1 MEKVKVILLSCIKRG
16 QKNTR
21 FLIKYDGKYASVK
34 LPADL
39 FYELGSEI
47 EISENKINDRKFDP
61 KWEKN
66 YLAWANTKR
75 KILNHLS
82 KYKKDFLGIP
92 EDGFW
97 EDKDGNRNYYSHIL
111 PEKKEDKNIIDSVYS
126 QSIKKLKKEKESEI
140 HKGFRC
146 LNSSQAF
153 AFNFFQPI
161 IDANL
166 FPVLIGPAN
175 HILDYD
181 YERKNKEDTQFDFY
195 LKADNKE
202 YSFEVKYTEEDFGPA
217 PMDETH
223 IKKWNSIYKNKMS
236 KILKKEMK
244 MEDFFDE
251 YQLWRNICFAAEGM
265 NVRFVFPKFRDDL
278 SATVNNAKDLCKEEI
293 QKKID
298 IIIVDDIVSD
308 LKDLGNKDIFKHYS
322 QFEQKYLLIGD

>member
-1 MEKVKVILLSCIKRG
+1 MEKVKVILLSCIKKG

-21 FLIKYDGKYASVK
+21 FLIKYNGEYASVK
-34 LPADL
+34 LPTDQ
-39 FYELGSEI
+39 FCELGSEI
-47 EISENKINDRKFDP
+47 EISENKINDIKFDP

-66 YLAWANTKR
+66 YLAWTSTKR

-82 KYKKDFLGIP
+82 QYKKNFLGIQ

-97 EDKDGNRNYYSHIL
+97 EDKDGNQNYCSHIL
-111 PEKKEDKNIIDSVYS
+111 PEKKEDTNIIDSAYS
-126 QSIKKLKKEKESEI
+126 QSIKKLKKEKLSEI
-140 HKGFRC
+140 HKGFKC

-161 IDANL
+161 IDEKL
-166 FPVLIGPAN
+166 FSVLIDSVN
-175 HILDYD
+175 QVSIYD

-202 YSFEVKYTEEDFGPA
+202 YSFEVKYTEEDFGKA

-223 IKKWNSIYKNKMS
+223 IKKWNSIYKNKMA

-244 MEDFFDE
+244 MENFFDE
-251 YQLWRNICFAAEGM
+251 YQLWRNICFADEGM

-278 SATVNNAKDLCKEEI
+278 STKVNNAKDLCKKEI
-293 QKKID
+293 KERID
-298 IIIVDDIVSD
+298 IIIVDDIVRD
-308 LKDLGNKDIFKHYS
+308 LKKLGNKDILKHYS
-322 QFEQKYLLIGD
+322 QFEQKYLLIGE